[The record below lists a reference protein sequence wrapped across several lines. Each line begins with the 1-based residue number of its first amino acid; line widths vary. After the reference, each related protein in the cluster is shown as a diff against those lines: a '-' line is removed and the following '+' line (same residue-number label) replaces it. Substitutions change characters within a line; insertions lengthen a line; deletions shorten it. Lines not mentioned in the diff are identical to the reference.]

1 MKEEKDF
8 GTLRKDW
15 VEVVENPDG
24 SATLHLEI
32 NPEIRGLILRTTGK
46 KRLTKKLV
54 ESFVLD
60 SLYRHLEFLD
70 P

>member
-1 MKEEKDF
+1 MKEEKC
-8 GTLRKDW
+8 W

-32 NPEIRGLILRTTGK
+32 NQEIRGLILRATGK

-70 P
+70 PC